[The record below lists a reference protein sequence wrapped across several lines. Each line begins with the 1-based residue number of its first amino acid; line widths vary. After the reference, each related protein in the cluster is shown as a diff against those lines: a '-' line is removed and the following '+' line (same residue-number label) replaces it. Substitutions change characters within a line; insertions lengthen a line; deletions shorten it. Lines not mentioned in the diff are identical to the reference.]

1 MNDKYNRKIKGVTV
15 DVYDV
20 LKAFDVTCPALQHLI
35 KKALCAGLRGH
46 KNREQD
52 LRDIVDSALRAQFIN
67 DEENIIRQQEELV
80 AESEQLAK
88 GPGFKCGGFISNDY
102 QVTVGVKGHDHG
114 ESVPLVRDMTKLIH
128 EVLKKQEP
136 IDIDG
141 KGDINIAGDITINI
155 TVNPEEVQHMTG
167 PTTESI
173 NELIRDSIKTAC
185 KPGGVLHSK

>member
-1 MNDKYNRKIKGVTV
+1 MNDKYNSKIKGVTV

-114 ESVPLVRDMTKLIH
+114 ESFPLVRDMTKLIH